1 MAHKYGMT
9 LRDFLLKCIDEWLS
23 ARWKV
28 VDEAGK
34 VLTEDLMDL
43 KCSDPILDRRVRAVY
58 KNVYAVVVRVYIE
71 E

>member
-1 MAHKYGMT
+1 MVNKYGMT

-23 ARWKV
+23 SRWKV
-28 VDEAGK
+28 VDETGK

-43 KCSDPILDRRVRAVY
+43 KCNDPILDRRVRAVY
-58 KNVYAVVVRVYIE
+58 KNSYAVVVRVFNE